1 MKYLKRLRNK
11 VILLSTI
18 GNIIVILT
26 LLGIIDAIKAD
37 TITKV
42 TGLIIM
48 SLVQI
53 GILTNSEG
61 AAENG

>member
-26 LLGIIDAIKAD
+26 LLGVIDAIKAD
-37 TITKV
+37 AITKV

-61 AAENG
+61 AVENG